1 MTIKKEPRM
10 TIKQDLLWPTPL
22 YHTVLHDF
30 KIHPTK
36 INFNEDLIGYA
47 KIRSK
52 KDDTIKDCGLENY
65 CIYPSGM
72 IKYYLRFRSFD
83 GTFGYSFRR
92 WSTSKDLLEIN
103 LKKEF
108 DFCNK

>member
-47 KIRSK
+47 NGLKEKGKGR
-52 KDDTIKDCGLENY
+52 IK
-65 CIYPSGM
+65 
-72 IKYYLRFRSFD
+72 
-83 GTFGYSFRR
+83 
-92 WSTSKDLLEIN
+92 
-103 LKKEF
+103 
-108 DFCNK
+108 